1 MNRYWLNAAGK
12 NRPRPR
18 VGDSREGTLNN
29 PVLQDLVASIG
40 DLATLPTTVVQLL
53 DLLKDATCS
62 AAKVVKVMERDLAMT
77 ANVLKLSN
85 SAFYGARR
93 EISSVRDAL
102 VMLGNRSV
110 VTLAFATGMAPI
122 MRRDL
127 LGYGISRERF
137 WGHSLKAAAA
147 SAITAERLGLG
158 ELRCEAFT
166 AGLVHDVGMLVVDF
180 HLVNSR
186 ESIGLGEPAFSVS
199 ALERQALGFDHTEAG
214 AMLARHWGF
223 PEVLIAPIQFHHDA
237 DFNGPHSDVV
247 RAVTVG
253 NILAQVVDE
262 DLDVEAND
270 FVRGV
275 LSGLAFDESFLAQL
289 RLDLSSNLEET
300 LARATRPAAVL
311 V

>member
-1 MNRYWLNAAGK
+1 M
-12 NRPRPR
+12 
-18 VGDSREGTLNN
+18 NN
-29 PVLQDLVASIG
+29 PVLHDLVSSIG

-53 DLLKDATCS
+53 DLLKDSTCS
-62 AAKVVKVMERDLAMT
+62 ASKVVKVMERDPAMT

-147 SAITAERLGLG
+147 SAIAAEHMGLG
-158 ELRCEAFT
+158 DLRCEAFT
-166 AGLVHDVGMLVVDF
+166 AGLVHDVGMLVVDA
-180 HLVNSR
+180 HLVANR
-186 ESIGLGEPAFSVS
+186 QTIGLGEPTFSVS
-199 ALERQALGFDHTEAG
+199 DNERQALGFDHTEAG

-223 PEVLIAPIQFHHDA
+223 PEVLIAPIHFHHEIDMS
-237 DFNGPHSDVV
+237 GPNRDVV

-253 NILAQVVDE
+253 NILAQIVDE
-262 DLDVEAND
+262 DMDIQSNE
-270 FVRGV
+270 FVQCA
-275 LSGLAFDESFLAQL
+275 LSGLAFDDEFLAQL

-300 LARATRPAAVL
+300 LARATRPATTMV
-311 V
+311 

>member
-1 MNRYWLNAAGK
+1 MNK
-12 NRPRPR
+12 
-18 VGDSREGTLNN
+18 
-29 PVLQDLVASIG
+29 PVLHDLVSSIG

-53 DLLKDATCS
+53 DLLKDSTCS
-62 AAKVVKVMERDLAMT
+62 ASKVVKVMERDPAMT

-127 LGYGISRERF
+127 LGYGITRERF
-137 WGHSLKAAAA
+137 WGHSLKAATA
-147 SAITAERLGLG
+147 SAIAADRLGLS

-166 AGLVHDVGMLVVDF
+166 AGLVHDVGMLVVDS
-180 HLVNSR
+180 HLVSQR
-186 ESIGLGEPAFSVS
+186 DCIGFGEPAFSVS
-199 ALERQALGFDHTEAG
+199 ERERQTLGFDHTEAG

-223 PEVLIAPIQFHHDA
+223 PEVLVAPIQFHHEMDMS
-237 DFNGPHSDVV
+237 GPHCDVV

-262 DLDVEAND
+262 DLDIETND
-270 FVRGV
+270 FVRSVLAGV
-275 LSGLAFDESFLAQL
+275 AFDEEFLAQL

-300 LARATRPAAVL
+300 LARATRPTATL